1 MQRPADPPR
10 STGQRTARTSTPV
23 AGPVRRPSASRASAP
38 SASSAARAP
47 ASAAA
52 PGILQRA
59 LATATGGRLGRL
71 DEPAT
76 GAQPAHRP
84 SPGSGTFATPWA
96 KTKAAS
102 TTVSTRM
109 EERLKEKRSA
119 HRRLLS
125 ARWGRRALY
134 AGGAAAAA
142 WVLLMSPV
150 FAFDEQNIEASGFGT
165 VVDPAD
171 VESIVAE
178 QSGTSLVL
186 LNTAHVEDRLEE
198 LVGVHTAEVERVW
211 PAGLRITIDSAEP
224 VAAIPV
230 ADGTVVL
237 LDQTGTQVAEADEA
251 PADLPLVN
259 VPLNAE
265 DARILDGVI
274 AVIDEMPV
282 ELRDR
287 IRDIEAQTEDSIH
300 FVLRDG
306 PSVEWGSAE
315 ESALKAEVLL
325 VLLDERAGAEVIDV
339 SAPTLPTVS

>member
-1 MQRPADPPR
+1 
-10 STGQRTARTSTPV
+10 
-23 AGPVRRPSASRASAP
+23 
-38 SASSAARAP
+38 
-47 ASAAA
+47 
-52 PGILQRA
+52 
-59 LATATGGRLGRL
+59 
-71 DEPAT
+71 
-76 GAQPAHRP
+76 
-84 SPGSGTFATPWA
+84 
-96 KTKAAS
+96 
-102 TTVSTRM
+102 M